1 MALVCLLGVMVV
13 AWGATAGPV
22 RTPDVGYHRSASP
35 SSTLTPAPVP
45 GAKHG
50 TKAHVAKTKAHP
62 PSAIDLSWIRYVVL
76 AALAALALAWLARRL
91 PRWLLRVWR
100 DLPDD
105 DEDAAADA
113 GLLVPSADQ
122 LAAAVAADRAAQ
134 LAAVDGGTP
143 RNGVVEAWSRL
154 ERIAS
159 QAGLPRHRWETS
171 VEFTTRMLDS
181 LPVDEVATL
190 AARELGRLYR
200 VARFS
205 SHELT
210 EADRDR
216 ARAALTLLHDDLTAA
231 RR

>member
-1 MALVCLLGVMVV
+1 MALVCLLGVTVV

-22 RTPDVGYHRSASP
+22 RTPDLGYHRTAAP
-35 SSTLTPAPVP
+35 SDTVTPTPVP

-50 TKAHVAKTKAHP
+50 RNARLGDRKAHP
-62 PSAIDLSWIRYVVL
+62 SSSIDLSWIRYVVL
-76 AALAALALAWLARRL
+76 AALAALALGWLARRL
-91 PRWLLRVWR
+91 PRWLLRIWR
-100 DLPDD
+100 ELPDD
-105 DEDAAADA
+105 DEDATADG
-113 GLLVPSADQ
+113 GLLLPSAEQ
-122 LAAAVAADRAAQ
+122 LAAAVAADRAEQ

-154 ERIAS
+154 ERIAGDV
-159 QAGLPRHRWETS
+159 GLPRHRWETS
-171 VEFTTRMLDS
+171 VEFTARMLDA
-181 LPVDEVATL
+181 LAVDEVATL